1 MKKLLGILVLGLL
14 WCGTANAG
22 LNEPGSKKNFAC
34 TEAGQTGY
42 KEAIAYLKKK
52 PKKNA
57 VVYAACS
64 GSSWAWDWGKGSN
77 LEKLHK
83 KVYKSCTKAADGYGA
98 GECFLFSVIT
108 PLFGKQKWL
117 RK

>member
-22 LNEPGSKKNFAC
+22 LNEPGSKKNFKC

-52 PKKNA
+52 PKKMQLFMQLA
-57 VVYAACS
+57 LVVIGAIT
-64 GSSWAWDWGKGSN
+64 GT
-77 LEKLHK
+77 
-83 KVYKSCTKAADGYGA
+83 KV
-98 GECFLFSVIT
+98 VI
-108 PLFGKQKWL
+108 
-117 RK
+117 